1 MIAET
6 KGGNMNTKSL
16 NIEGMSCHHC
26 VMALRK
32 SFEMIDGVDDA
43 EVEVGKANVSF
54 DETKVDDGKLFEAVV
69 RAGFKV
75 RDY

>member
-1 MIAET
+1 
-6 KGGNMNTKSL
+6 MNTKSL
-16 NIEGMSCHHC
+16 KIEGMSCHHC

-32 SFEMIDGVDDA
+32 SFEMVDGVDNA
-43 EVEVGKANVSF
+43 NVEVGKVDVTF
-54 DETKVDDGKLFEAVV
+54 DEGKVDEGKLVDAVT

>member
-1 MIAET
+1 MENKIIR
-6 KGGNMNTKSL
+6 
-16 NIEGMSCHHC
+16 IEGMSCHHC

-32 SFEMIDGVDDA
+32 SFQMMDGIEEA
-43 EVEVGKANVSF
+43 EVEVGSAKLTLDESKVS
-54 DETKVDDGKLFEAVV
+54 DSDINDAIT

>member
-1 MIAET
+1 MT
-6 KGGNMNTKSL
+6 TKSIK
-16 NIEGMSCHHC
+16 IEGMSCHHC

-32 SFEMIDGVDDA
+32 SFRMIDGVEDA
-43 EVEVGKANVSF
+43 EVEVGKATVIY
-54 DETKVDDGKLFEAVV
+54 DEASVDDTKLNEAVT

>member
-1 MIAET
+1 
-6 KGGNMNTKSL
+6 MNTKSL
-16 NIEGMSCHHC
+16 KIEGMSCHHC

-32 SFEMIDGVDDA
+32 SFEMLDGVAYADI
-43 EVEVGKANVSF
+43 EVGKANVSF
-54 DETKVDDGKLFEAVV
+54 DETKVDNGKLLEAVA

>member
-1 MIAET
+1 M
-6 KGGNMNTKSL
+6 KSKSL
-16 NIEGMSCHHC
+16 KIEGMNCHHC

-32 SFEMIDGVDDA
+32 SFEMVDGIDN
-43 EVEVGKANVSF
+43 ANVEAGRADVAF
-54 DETKVDDGKLFEAVV
+54 DEAKVDENMLIDAVT